1 MSRKPDMCTGMPV
14 CPSLPVPSCST
25 VLMPG
30 WFLPLACTANL
41 AKNLAAVAAS
51 STRAPIYRTFAKHN
65 NLADVT
71 AKGGWVGG
79 RVGGCLGMWLT
90 GTAMHSRAGH
100 LPALPFLAPRNLP
113 DCPAYCPVNCR
124 VLQGRALPTWPMSL
138 APPLGLPWQRP
149 TCRWCPLLRCCRL
162 ATSFPPGGLGLAV
175 PSLLRHSLTLC
186 CLRAVPTCCFHIS
199 TRGWAGGLAL
209 HVPPLAAP
217 TACAACSACPPLL
230 FHTLGPVCC
239 LGSVVESVLC
249 MLCCRR
255 EVDAVVLPYLNRARL
270 SYAARA
276 FCSTGGCCAAR
287 SAFCKTAIPR

>member
-1 MSRKPDMCTGMPV
+1 M
-14 CPSLPVPSCST
+14 
-25 VLMPG
+25 
-30 WFLPLACTANL
+30 
-41 AKNLAAVAAS
+41 
-51 STRAPIYRTFAKHN
+51 
-65 NLADVT
+65 
-71 AKGGWVGG
+71 GGWVGG

-113 DCPAYCPVNCR
+113 DCHAYCPVNCR

-186 CLRAVPTCCFHIS
+186 CLRAMPTCICNLCLCCLQVVGTFALLLSCCFHIS

-217 TACAACSACPPLL
+217 TACAACSAWPPLL

-249 MLCCRR
+249 MLCCSMPCCAVLCCRR

-270 SYAARA
+270 SYAAHA

>member
-113 DCPAYCPVNCR
+113 DCHAYCPVNCR

-186 CLRAVPTCCFHIS
+186 CLRAVPTCICNLCLCCLRVVGSF
-199 TRGWAGGLAL
+199 
-209 HVPPLAAP
+209 
-217 TACAACSACPPLL
+217 CAAAIVLLPHLDKRLGWRVGPPCAPLGCPDCLRCLL
-230 FHTLGPVCC
+230 RLPP
-239 LGSVVESVLC
+239 
-249 MLCCRR
+249 
-255 EVDAVVLPYLNRARL
+255 AVVSHAWPSLLPWL
-270 SYAARA
+270 S
-276 FCSTGGCCAAR
+276 S
-287 SAFCKTAIPR
+287 